1 MRDEMN
7 HFYMWLSKVVCCL
20 LLIFGFYYLFED
32 EVGSAT
38 PIFLL
43 AIAFIVF
50 GNLSRFKR
58 FSGFGLQMEMWNDV
72 QRQADLLVKK
82 HEKIIANH
90 AKEILWIAVM
100 MPRWSSSVRWEEVY
114 RKFEEIINEMGSDVE
129 FAELRQ
135 NMDRMCLFDT
145 VNVVTR
151 IFRRHLQVAQSKA
164 TDFINQRHPEPIVD
178 HAGYASYHRIFSE
191 TQHKYPDDPLIQDTA
206 KLLLEEI
213 ERIELIFQQHFDVHD
228 EFDQRAIELLNTAS
242 NMYNASPNPPS
253 ELISL
258 GKQAEDLDNFLY
270 K

>member
-1 MRDEMN
+1 MN
-7 HFYMWLSKVVCCL
+7 HFYMWLSTFVCCL
-20 LLIFGFYYLFED
+20 LLIFGFYYLIED

-82 HEKIIANH
+82 HEKIITIH
-90 AKEILWIAVM
+90 AKEILWNAVM
-100 MPRWSSSVRWEEVY
+100 INRWSSGDRWEEVY

-129 FAELRQ
+129 FAKLRQ

-151 IFRRHLQVAQSKA
+151 IFQRHSQRLHSQAN
-164 TDFINQRHPEPIVD
+164 DFIKQRHPEPIVD
-178 HAGYASYHRIFSE
+178 HSGFASYHRILSE

-213 ERIELIFQQHFDVHD
+213 ERIELIFQQHFDLHD
-228 EFDQRAIELLNTAS
+228 KFDQRAIELLNTAS

-253 ELISL
+253 ELIGL
-258 GKQAEDLDNFLY
+258 EKQAEDLDKFLY